1 MIDVSAPSAVIKRWG
16 NSATANQDGR
26 VRVALCC
33 EASGLLFIL
42 MCEEFRKIAS
52 GRRRDFWRQ
61 RQVWMGML
69 AFGGD

>member
-1 MIDVSAPSAVIKRWG
+1 MIDASAPSTVVKRQLRG

-42 MCEEFRKIAS
+42 MCEEFPKSPRGEGGILETAT
-52 GRRRDFWRQ
+52 GVEGHVGFWR
-61 RQVWMGML
+61 
-69 AFGGD
+69 